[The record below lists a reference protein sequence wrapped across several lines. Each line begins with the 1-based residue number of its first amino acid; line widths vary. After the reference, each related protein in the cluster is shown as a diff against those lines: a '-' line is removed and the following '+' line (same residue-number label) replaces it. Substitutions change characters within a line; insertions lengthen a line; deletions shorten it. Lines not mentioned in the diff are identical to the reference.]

1 MRTILDI
8 AHDAADRATTQ
19 RPATLFD
26 DSLVARYLRVGA
38 QDTARDIMRKAL
50 GGQGWTALQ
59 ATWVFRIEIGVQ
71 SYLLPPDFG
80 QMIPDTQHRRSW
92 SVGLLGPVPL
102 AEWHDYLYGLSAP
115 ASGMSWRV
123 QNNRLYVEPVPAVT
137 EFATIG
143 YISNWPVVQPVD
155 GADFLQADVSA
166 AQAAR
171 VVLPL
176 VSREGYIGTN
186 AAALGMT
193 ANEFS
198 QKFRLLTPTQ
208 GVDLKSE
215 AMARKERFTTD
226 TDMPALDD
234 HLMGLGM
241 TWRLRKSLEKPYAEE
256 KAEFDEEC
264 DVRLGTDGGGAQ
276 PISLQA
282 DSADPVTFLE
292 GGRYVIRG

>member
-1 MRTILDI
+1 MRTILAI
-8 AHDAADRATTQ
+8 GQDAADRAETQ

-26 DSLVARYLRVGA
+26 EARVSRYLRIGA
-38 QDTARDIMRKAL
+38 HDTAREIMRKAL
-50 GGQGWTALQ
+50 GGQGWSALL
-59 ATWVFRIEIGVQ
+59 ATWVFRIEPGVQ

-80 QMIPDTQHRRSW
+80 SMIPDTQHRQSW
-92 SVGLLGPVPL
+92 AVGLLGPVPL
-102 AEWHDYLYGLSAP
+102 NEWHDYLYGLSAP

-123 QNNRLYVEPVPAVT
+123 QNNRLYVEPAPASA

-143 YISNWPVVQPVD
+143 YVSDWPVVQPVD
-155 GADFLQADVSA
+155 GADFLKADVSA

-193 ANEFS
+193 ASEFS
-198 QKFRLLTPTQ
+198 EKFRLLTPTQ
-208 GVDLKSE
+208 GVDVASE
-215 AMARKERFTTD
+215 AMSRKERFTAD
-226 TDMPALDD
+226 NDMPALDE

-241 TWRLRKSLEKPYAEE
+241 TWRLRKALGKPYAEE
-256 KAEFDEEC
+256 MAEFHEEC
-264 DVRLGTDGGGAQ
+264 DVRLATDGGGAR

-282 DSADPVTFLE
+282 DRYDPVTFLE